1 MDQFQNDC
9 CFFKKKNLNHNN
21 LDKIQIQ
28 VSYSTIIDF
37 TN

>member
-9 CFFKKKNLNHNN
+9 CLKKKKLNHNN
-21 LDKIQIQ
+21 LNKIQIQ
-28 VSYSTIIDF
+28 VSYSTIMDF